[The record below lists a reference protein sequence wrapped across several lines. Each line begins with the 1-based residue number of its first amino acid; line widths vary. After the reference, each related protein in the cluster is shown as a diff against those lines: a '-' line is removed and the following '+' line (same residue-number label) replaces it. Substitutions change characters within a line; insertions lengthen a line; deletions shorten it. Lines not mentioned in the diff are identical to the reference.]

1 MKTYKKMKK
10 ILAYISAGLIIGCNS
25 GYENQQ
31 PAYEPTETM
40 PAAPVE
46 EEAVYDPINSPQN
59 TQEPIILTQYYFVVL
74 NIVED
79 HVFEKKKSFYVTS
92 INELSYYNDEIK
104 YKILDDVVMQYKS
117 SPSGIAYNGSIKK
130 REIFTFFS
138 YEEASKARE
147 EYIMN

>member
-1 MKTYKKMKK
+1 MNK
-10 ILAYISAGLIIGCNS
+10 LIIIIFSLLFFGCGSDSNN
-25 GYENQQ
+25 NQQ
-31 PAYEPTETM
+31 EYQAPVQNTV
-40 PAAPVE
+40 PVE
-46 EEAVYDPINSPQN
+46 EEAVYDPINSPQS
-59 TQEPIILTQYYFVVL
+59 TPEPLMITQYYFVVL
-74 NIVED
+74 DIVED

-92 INELSYYNDEIK
+92 INELTYYNDEIK